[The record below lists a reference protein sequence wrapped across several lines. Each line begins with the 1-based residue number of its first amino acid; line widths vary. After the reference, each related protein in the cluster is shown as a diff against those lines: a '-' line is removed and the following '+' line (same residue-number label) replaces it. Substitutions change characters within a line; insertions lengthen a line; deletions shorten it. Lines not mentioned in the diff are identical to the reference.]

1 MDYYNSEDYENEIND
16 YNLDY
21 DDNNDYES
29 LENED
34 VFYEL
39 FKKAKNINDYYEI
52 INIESSIKIG
62 KWTVLSYEKIVEIL
76 LKETIKKY

>member
-21 DDNNDYES
+21 DDNDDYES

>member
-21 DDNNDYES
+21 DDNDDYES

-52 INIESSIKIG
+52 INIESYWIFN
-62 KWTVLSYEKIVEIL
+62 
-76 LKETIKKY
+76 KK

>member
-21 DDNNDYES
+21 DDNDDYES

-39 FKKAKNINDYYEI
+39 FKKAENINDYYEI
-52 INIESSIKIG
+52 INIESYWIFN
-62 KWTVLSYEKIVEIL
+62 
-76 LKETIKKY
+76 KK